1 MCILPIDIHTVLV
14 YNISTELRKGALQ
27 MKRTMHSKVMTIAN
41 RLVKQGYSRAN
52 AMVKAWVLV
61 KLPNICTKVA
71 GVTYGKRQQA
81 IEHLTHYRP
90 ENIRISLYRD
100 KANAYDRNAVAVI
113 ATVKG
118 KGSYTMGYL
127 PKALAAFIAPLMD
140 AGRTITSRLAGI
152 RGTNEPYLNY
162 GLGIEVRI

>member
-1 MCILPIDIHTVLV
+1 
-14 YNISTELRKGALQ
+14 
-27 MKRTMHSKVMTIAN
+27 MKRTAHSKVMTIAN
-41 RLVKQGYSRAN
+41 RLVKQGYNRAN

-61 KLPNICTKVA
+61 KMPSVLTKVS

-100 KANAYDRNAVAVI
+100 STNAYDSNAIAVI
-113 ATVKG
+113 ATVRG

-127 PKALAAFIAPLMD
+127 PKALSAFIAPLMD
-140 AGRTITSRLAGI
+140 AGKTIISRFTEV
-152 RGTNEPYLNY
+152 RGTCEPYMNY
-162 GLGIEVRI
+162 GLGIEVIV

>member
-1 MCILPIDIHTVLV
+1 MPIEIYVHTY

-27 MKRTMHSKVMTIAN
+27 MKRTQHSKVMTIAN
-41 RLVKQGYSRAN
+41 KLVKQGYNRAN

-90 ENIRISLYRD
+90 EHIRISLYRD
-100 KANAYDRNAVAVI
+100 NANAYDCNAVAVI

-127 PKALAAFIAPLMD
+127 PKALSAFIAPLMD
-140 AGRTITSRLAGI
+140 AGRTITSRLSGI
-152 RGTNEPYLNY
+152 RGTNDPYLNY
-162 GLGIEVRI
+162 GMGIEVII

>member
-1 MCILPIDIHTVLV
+1 MPIEIYVHTY

-27 MKRTMHSKVMTIAN
+27 MKRTQHSKVMTIAN
-41 RLVKQGYSRAN
+41 KLVKQGYNRAN

-100 KANAYDRNAVAVI
+100 NANPYDRNAVAVI

-140 AGRTITSRLAGI
+140 AGRTITSRLASIKGI
-152 RGTNEPYLNY
+152 NEPYLNY

>member
-1 MCILPIDIHTVLV
+1 MPIEIYVHTY
-14 YNISTELRKGALQ
+14 YNIGTELRKGALQ
-27 MKRTMHSKVMTIAN
+27 MKRTQHSKVMTIAN
-41 RLVKQGYSRAN
+41 RLVKQGYNRAN

-90 ENIRISLYRD
+90 EHIRISLYRD
-100 KANAYDRNAVAVI
+100 NANAYDRNAIAVI

-140 AGRTITSRLAGI
+140 AGRTITSRLASI
-152 RGTNEPYLNY
+152 KGTNEPYLNY

>member
-1 MCILPIDIHTVLV
+1 MCILPIDIHIILV

-27 MKRTMHSKVMTIAN
+27 MKRTQHSKVMTIAN
-41 RLVKQGYSRAN
+41 KLVKQGYNRAN

-162 GLGIEVRI
+162 GMGIEVKI